1 MQYDAANKIAPERF
15 GGHFFLPNTLFNKI
29 QCHLF
34 ASALE
39 IVAEVGYL

>member
-1 MQYDAANKIAPERF
+1 MMRQTKSLQSGSEAI
-15 GGHFFLPNTLFNKI
+15 FLPNTLFNKI